1 LYYWCQLLE
10 RLPMWGSARDVFET
24 ILPALYVSRA
34 ERLRT
39 LVRDEH
45 AGESRPPSSTPP
57 ASSASAPYEADDVE
71 RALASIAASRQRVAE
86 AQASAQSAFA
96 PAPDLR
102 PERIDG
108 LDTAPSSAPQQIKR
122 KPNVKHKIRRIDE
135 EDEQDDDEPEPD
147 VWAALEVACHEL
159 GYDADFMVEF
169 LEQGCYPQELLDKIA
184 GITSCE
190 DQAKIRE
197 ILDGQKGGLLSRM
210 KQLVQIRLK
219 QKSEEEAQ
227 CQQKLQM
234 MGRCPMDFEWLR
246 EEGGWRCAG
255 GSHWVSD
262 ADIEQFT
269 L

>member
-1 LYYWCQLLE
+1 
-10 RLPMWGSARDVFET
+10 MWGSARDVFET
-24 ILPALYVSRA
+24 ILPSLYVSRA

-39 LVRDEH
+39 LARDKP
-45 AGESRPPSSTPP
+45 ASSAPGGGSRLPPSTPP
-57 ASSASAPYEADDVE
+57 ASSATSASAPYEADDVD
-71 RALASIAASRQRVAE
+71 RALASIAASRHQVAE
-86 AQASAQSAFA
+86 AQASAQSVLA

-108 LDTAPSSAPQQIKR
+108 VDAAPQKLKN
-122 KPNVKHKIRRIDE
+122 KPNVRHKIRRIDE
-135 EDEQDDDEPEPD
+135 EDEQDDEEPEPD
-147 VWAALEVACHEL
+147 VWAALEVACQEL
-159 GYDADFMVEF
+159 GYDADFIVDF
-169 LEQGCYPQELLDKIA
+169 LEHGSYPQELLDKIA

-190 DQAKIRE
+190 DQGKIRE
-197 ILDGQKGGLLSRM
+197 VLDGQKGGLLSRM
-210 KQLVQIRLK
+210 KQLIQVRLK
-219 QKSEEEAQ
+219 EKSEEEAR